1 MLCQLSY
8 ASIIGG
14 ELGHA
19 TSVRFELTRSKSNGL
34 AIHRL
39 NHSATMSRDVAHSIL
54 DLYPTTL
61 ALMDQYGDQL
71 SYK

>member
-1 MLCQLSY
+1 
-8 ASIIGG
+8 
-14 ELGHA
+14 
-19 TSVRFELTRSKSNGL
+19 
-34 AIHRL
+34 
-39 NHSATMSRDVAHSIL
+39 MSRDVAHSIL